1 MSRATQENEEEKKAK
16 MEKPLR
22 IIA

>member
-1 MSRATQENEEEKKAK
+1 MSRATQENEEKKKAK